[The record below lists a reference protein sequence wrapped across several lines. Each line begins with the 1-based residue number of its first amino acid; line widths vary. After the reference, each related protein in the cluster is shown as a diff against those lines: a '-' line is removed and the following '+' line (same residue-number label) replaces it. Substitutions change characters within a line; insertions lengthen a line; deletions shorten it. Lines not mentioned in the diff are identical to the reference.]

1 MKIFYGT
8 SLLFFLFFFLLI
20 LPSGCM
26 PEAPTSEITPLDLNG
41 PIASLSAVVA
51 MNLSE
56 TPEPT
61 LIPTS
66 TPKPKMNSS
75 LALPTHPVFQL
86 DAIPTLRLE
95 SVEYEIKEGDTI
107 SKIATTFQVS
117 KKSLIE
123 ANNLINPD
131 IISVGQKITIPP
143 QTQDIRDKGFLILPD
158 AELVYGPPS
167 VSFQPEDFL
176 SDHPKSY
183 LSTYLE
189 PTPTPLPKTQKDS
202 SKESPVR
209 FTPRTGMEILFQVSA
224 ENSINPKVLLAL
236 MEFQSASI
244 SNSKPNDH
252 QKKSVIAYLG
262 KSYESLSRQLNWAA
276 DTLNYGYYQWKNK
289 RINQWILDDDTVVAV
304 NNNINAGTAAIQYLF
319 SQIYGKDDWVYA
331 VSEFGFAMTY
341 RNLFGI
347 DSQNYSWE
355 NTPESFP
362 DLQLPFSAGEIWSFT
377 SGPHYGWSSGTPWSA
392 LDFAPPDAIACS
404 QSNLWVT
411 ASAPGKI
418 VYSKGGLV
426 IEDLDED
433 SNMQTGW
440 SILYLHIE
448 ERDRIETGRTVE
460 SGDKIGHASCE
471 GGIADGSHVHIA
483 RRYNGE
489 WVPIDA
495 KHPLILSGW
504 EAFST
509 GSIYDGYLV
518 KDDKIVE
525 AWYYKTEESEI
536 SY

>member
-1 MKIFYGT
+1 
-8 SLLFFLFFFLLI
+8 
-20 LPSGCM
+20 M

-95 SVEYEIKEGDTI
+95 SVEYEIMEGDTI

-202 SKESPVR
+202 SKESPIR

-362 DLQLPFSAGEIWSFT
+362 DLQLPFSAGEIWYFT

-448 ERDRIETGRTVE
+448 ERDRIEAGRTVE

>member
-1 MKIFYGT
+1 M
-8 SLLFFLFFFLLI
+8 
-20 LPSGCM
+20 
-26 PEAPTSEITPLDLNG
+26 
-41 PIASLSAVVA
+41 
-51 MNLSE
+51 
-56 TPEPT
+56 
-61 LIPTS
+61 
-66 TPKPKMNSS
+66 
-75 LALPTHPVFQL
+75 
-86 DAIPTLRLE
+86 
-95 SVEYEIKEGDTI
+95 
-107 SKIATTFQVS
+107 
-117 KKSLIE
+117 
-123 ANNLINPD
+123 
-131 IISVGQKITIPP
+131 
-143 QTQDIRDKGFLILPD
+143 
-158 AELVYGPPS
+158 
-167 VSFQPEDFL
+167 
-176 SDHPKSY
+176 
-183 LSTYLE
+183 
-189 PTPTPLPKTQKDS
+189 
-202 SKESPVR
+202 
-209 FTPRTGMEILFQVSA
+209 
-224 ENSINPKVLLAL
+224 
-236 MEFQSASI
+236 
-244 SNSKPNDH
+244 
-252 QKKSVIAYLG
+252 
-262 KSYESLSRQLNWAA
+262 
-276 DTLNYGYYQWKNK
+276 
-289 RINQWILDDDTVVAV
+289 
-304 NNNINAGTAAIQYLF
+304 
-319 SQIYGKDDWVYA
+319 
-331 VSEFGFAMTY
+331 
-341 RNLFGI
+341 
-347 DSQNYSWE
+347 
-355 NTPESFP
+355 
-362 DLQLPFSAGEIWSFT
+362 SFT

-448 ERDRIETGRTVE
+448 ERDRIEAGRTVE